1 MKKTRYLPLILVLLI
16 ALLLAACGGGDTAE
30 PTEAPA
36 PAEEAAPVEEAA
48 PAEEAMPEEGSM
60 DSVEVFSWWTGG
72 GEAAGLDAMIEV
84 FGEMYP
90 DVEFN
95 NAAVAGGAGTN
106 ARAVLATRLQAG
118 DAPDSWQGHAGQE
131 LIGTYVAA
139 GQLEP
144 LNFLYEEQGW
154 LDVMP
159 ETLIPQIS
167 QDGSIY
173 SVPVNIH
180 RANVLW
186 ANPAVLEEYGVEM
199 PATLD
204 EWFAAM
210 DTMQAGGMD
219 APLAMGEQWTAMHLF
234 ETVLLASMG
243 PDAYNALWD
252 GSGDWNS
259 PELAQAIADYEK
271 VLSYTNSDASALSW
285 QDAGQIVI
293 DGDAAFNVMGDWQEG
308 FFRELGA
315 VPGEGYTWAP
325 VPGTAGN
332 FQFLSDS
339 FVLPVGAPHRDAAI
353 AWLTVAGS
361 KEGQDAF
368 NPVKGSI
375 PARSDGDVALYG
387 EYLQSAMEDWANDN
401 VVGSLTHGVVA
412 NDSWKS
418 EIDTAIGLYL
428 AGGTTADL
436 QTALNAA
443 AGGADQEMIEAA
455 PEEAMMDISGP
466 VEVFSWWTGGG
477 EAAGLEAMIE
487 VFSEIYP
494 DVEFQN
500 AAVAGGAGTNA
511 RAVLAT
517 RLQAGDAP
525 DSWQGHAGQ
534 ELIGTYVA
542 ADQLESLNF
551 LYEEKGWLDV
561 MPETL
566 IPLISADGNIYSV
579 PVNIHRANVLWAN
592 PAVLEEYGV
601 EMPTTLDEWFAAMDA
616 LQAAGMDAPLAMGEQ
631 WTALHLFETVL
642 LASMGPDAYNGLWDG
657 TNDWSGPEV
666 TQALDDFAKV
676 LTYTN
681 SDASALS
688 WQDAGQIVIDGDAA
702 FNVMGDWQEGFFR
715 ELGEVPGEGY
725 TWAPVPG
732 TDGNFQFLSDSFV
745 LPVGAPHRDAAIAW
759 LTVAGSKA
767 GQDAFNPV
775 KGSIPARSDGD
786 VALYG
791 EYLQS
796 AMDDWASNNVVGSL
810 THGVVA
816 NDSWKSEID
825 TSMGLFLGTQDVA
838 GFQEALVDACASSGA
853 CQ

>member
-1 MKKTRYLPLILVLLI
+1 MYAKKSLWN
-16 ALLLAACGGGDTAE
+16 LAALFIILAMVMSACATPAA
-30 PTEAPA
+30 PT
-36 PAEEAAPVEEAA
+36 AAPVE
-48 PAEEAMPEEGSM
+48 PAEETEPPMEATEPPAAGG
-60 DSVEVFSWWTGG
+60 DQVEVFSWWTGG
-72 GEAAGLDAMIEV
+72 GEAAGLEAMIEV
-84 FGEMYP
+84 FKAQYP
-90 DVEFN
+90 DIEFV

-118 DAPDSWQGHAGQE
+118 DAPDSWQGHAGWE

-139 GQLEP
+139 NQLEP
-144 LNFLYEEQGW
+144 LNFLYEENGW

-159 ETLIPQIS
+159 ETLIPLIS
-167 QDGSIY
+167 KDGNIY

-186 ANPAVLEEYGVEM
+186 YNPTLLEQYGVTEI

-210 DTMQAGGMD
+210 DALSAADMK
-219 APLAMGEQWTAMHLF
+219 PLAMGEQWTAMHLF
-234 ETVLLASMG
+234 ETILLAAMG
-243 PDAYNALWD
+243 PEKYNGLWNGTVAWDAPEVKAGLEAFKRALT
-252 GSGDWNS
+252 
-259 PELAQAIADYEK
+259 
-271 VLSYTNSDASALSW
+271 YTNTDSASLTW
-285 QDAGQIVI
+285 QDAAQLVVN
-293 DGDAAFNVMGDWQEG
+293 GDAAFTVMGDWAEG
-308 FFRELGA
+308 YFRELGKT
-315 VPGEGYTWAP
+315 PETDYGWAP

-375 PARSDGDVALYG
+375 PARSDGDKALYG
-387 EYLQSAMEDWANDN
+387 VYLQSAMEDWASDT

-418 EIDTAIGLYL
+418 EIDTALGLFIASGDVDTFQSALVAAY
-428 AGGTTADL
+428 AASGTIQATGEMAEPPAEEVSDL
-436 QTALNAA
+436 T
-443 AGGADQEMIEAA
+443 GE
-455 PEEAMMDISGP
+455 

-487 VFSEIYP
+487 VFAEKYP
-494 DVEFQN
+494 GVEFVN

-542 ADQLESLNF
+542 ADQLEPLNF
-551 LYEEKGWLDV
+551 LYEENGWLDV

-566 IPLISADGNIYSV
+566 IPLISQDGNIYSV
-579 PVNIHRANVLWAN
+579 PVNIHRANVLWYN
-592 PAVLEEYGV
+592 PTILADNGIAAVPENLE
-601 EMPTTLDEWFAAMDA
+601 EWFAAMDT
-616 LQAAGMDAPLAMGEQ
+616 LQAAGVQPLAMGEQ
-631 WTALHLFETVL
+631 WTAMHLFETVM
-642 LASMGPDAYNGLWDG
+642 LASLGTDAYNAIWVEGA
-657 TNDWSGPEV
+657 DWSTAEV
-666 TQALDDFAKV
+666 KAGLEAFKKV
-676 LTYTN
+676 LTYVN
-681 SDASALS
+681 SDAASLT
-688 WQDAGQIVIDGDAA
+688 WQDAAQLVVNGDAA
-702 FNVMGDWQEGFFR
+702 FNVMGDWAEGYFR
-715 ELGEVPGEGY
+715 ELGKTPETDYG
-725 TWAPVPG
+725 WAPVPG
-732 TDGNFQFLSDSFV
+732 TAGSFQFLSDSFV
-745 LPVGAPHRDAAIAW
+745 LPVGAPHRDASIAW
-759 LTVAGSKA
+759 LTVAGSKE

-786 VALYG
+786 KALYG
-791 EYLQS
+791 VYLQS
-796 AMDDWASNNVVGSL
+796 AMADWASNAVTGSL

-825 TSMGLFLGTQDVA
+825 TALGLFIADGNVD
-838 GFQEALVDACASSGA
+838 GFQAALVAACVASGP